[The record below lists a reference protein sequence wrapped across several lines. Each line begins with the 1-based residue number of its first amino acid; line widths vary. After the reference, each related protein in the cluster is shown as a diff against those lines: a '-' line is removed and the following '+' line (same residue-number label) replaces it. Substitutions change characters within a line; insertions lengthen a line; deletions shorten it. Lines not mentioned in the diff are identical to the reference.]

1 MGLIMITL
9 AKIALVIALLLVLIR
24 KKVDLGL
31 ALALDSLLVAALFGL
46 SLPRLG
52 RAAVEGLTAPGTLE
66 LVGIVLLVLY
76 LGQFLQAADHSR
88 RLVESLRRLVRDPRL
103 ILAIP
108 SAVLGLLPMM
118 AGAMMGAPIVE
129 EAARRWNLSPA
140 WKTFYNYW
148 FRHIWEYCWPLYL
161 NVILAST
168 IFRLPIATLCLY
180 QFPFTVLA
188 AAIGLVVLFKNV
200 PPSQQETGEKGGW
213 RDVWGI
219 VLGLWPILLT
229 IVLVFAAGLKMLPAL
244 AISAGLTQALSR
256 SPISARWAV
265 IRAGFSL
272 RIALLTA
279 MLMVFKRILE
289 TSGALDAVAGVV
301 DPAGFS
307 GYVLLFT
314 APFLVALLTGVNQAF
329 VAITFPLLVPIVGT
343 GDPDPFLAL
352 FAYISGFTGILVS
365 PAHLCLA
372 LTADYFKADLR
383 DVYRILVGP
392 VTIVFGAAL
401 AILVASRLL

>member
-1 MGLIMITL
+1 MITL
-9 AKIALVIALLLVLIR
+9 VKIALVIALLLVLIR
-24 KKVDLGL
+24 RKVDLGL
-31 ALALDSLLVAALFGL
+31 ALALDCLLVAALFGL
-46 SLPRLG
+46 SPRRLG
-52 RAAVEGLTAPGTLE
+52 QAALEGLTASGTLE

-88 RLVESLRRLVRDPRL
+88 RLVDSLRRLVRDPRL

-148 FRHIWEYCWPLYL
+148 FRHIWEYCWPLYF
-161 NVILAST
+161 NIILAST
-168 IFRLPIATLCLY
+168 IFRIPIATLCLY
-180 QFPFTVLA
+180 QLPFTVLA
-188 AAIGLVVLFKNV
+188 AATGLVVLFRHV
-200 PPSQQETGEKGGW
+200 PPSRTETAEKGGW

-229 IVLVFAAGLKMLPAL
+229 IVLVFAAGLNMLLAL
-244 AISAGLTQALSR
+244 AISAGLTQILSR
-256 SPISARWAV
+256 SPIRVRWAV
-265 IRAGFSL
+265 IRAGFSP

-301 DPAGFS
+301 DPAGLS
-307 GYVLLFT
+307 GYVLLFA

-343 GDPDPFLAL
+343 GTPDPFLAL
-352 FAYISGFTGILVS
+352 FAYISGFTGILIS

-383 DVYRILVGP
+383 DVYRILAGP
-392 VTIVFGAAL
+392 VAVVFGAAL
-401 AILVASRLL
+401 IVLVASRLL

>member
-1 MGLIMITL
+1 VITL
-9 AKIALVIALLLVLIR
+9 IKIALVIALLLVLIR
-24 KKVDLGL
+24 RKVDLGL
-31 ALALDSLLVAALFGL
+31 ALAMDGLLVAVLFGL
-46 SLPRLG
+46 RPRLLG
-52 RAAVEGLTAPGTLE
+52 QAAIEGLTARTTLE

-76 LGQFLQAADHSR
+76 LGQHLQAGNRSR

-129 EAARRWNLSPA
+129 AAAQRWGLSPA

-148 FRHIWEYCWPLYL
+148 FRHIWEYCWPLYF
-161 NVILAST
+161 NIILAST
-168 IFRLPIATLCLY
+168 IFRIPIATLCLY
-180 QFPFTVLA
+180 QLPFTLLA
-188 AAIGLVVLFKNV
+188 AATGLVILFRNV
-200 PPSQQETGEKGGW
+200 PAGRPEPDGKGGW

-229 IVLVFAAGLKMLPAL
+229 IVLIFAVGLSMLAAL
-244 AISAGLTQALSR
+244 AISALLTQLLSR
-256 SPISARWAV
+256 NRLAERWAV
-265 IRAGFSL
+265 IRAGFSP

-289 TSGALDAVAGVV
+289 TSGALDAVAAVV
-301 DPAGFS
+301 DPAGVS
-307 GYVLLFT
+307 GYILLFT

-329 VAITFPLLVPIVGT
+329 VAITFPLLVPIVGAAT
-343 GDPDPFLAL
+343 PDPFLAL
-352 FAYISGFTGILVS
+352 FAYVSGFTGILIS

-383 DVYRILVGP
+383 DVYRILAGP
-392 VTIVFGAAL
+392 VAVVFGAAL
-401 AILVASRLL
+401 LALVASRLL

>member
-1 MGLIMITL
+1 MVTL
-9 AKIALVIALLLVLIR
+9 VKIALVIALLLVLIR
-24 KKVDLGL
+24 RKVDLGL

-46 SLPRLG
+46 TPRRYG
-52 RAAVEGLTAPGTLE
+52 RAAWEGLTALGTLE

-76 LGQFLQAADHSR
+76 LGQYLQAGNHSR

-129 EAARRWNLSPA
+129 EAARRWDLSPA

-161 NVILAST
+161 NIILAST
-168 IFRLPIATLCLY
+168 IFRIPIAALCLY
-180 QFPFTVLA
+180 QLPFTVLA
-188 AAIGLVVLFKNV
+188 AAVGLIVLYRNV
-200 PPSQQETGEKGGW
+200 PPSRPAKSEKGGW
-213 RDVWGI
+213 RDVWG
-219 VLGLWPILLT
+219 VSLGLWPILLT
-229 IVLVFAAGLKMLPAL
+229 IVLVFAAGLRMLPAL
-244 AISAGLTQALSR
+244 ALSAGLTQALSR
-256 SPISARWAV
+256 SPIGARWAV
-265 IRAGFSL
+265 IRAGFSP

-279 MLMVFKRILE
+279 MLMVFKRVLE

-301 DPAGFS
+301 DPAGLS
-307 GYVLLFT
+307 GYVLLFA

-329 VAITFPLLVPIVGT
+329 VAITFPLLLPIVGT
-343 GDPDPFLAL
+343 GTPDPFLAL

-372 LTADYFKADLR
+372 LTADYFRADLR
-383 DVYRILVGP
+383 DVYRILAGP
-392 VTIVFGAAL
+392 VAVVFGAAL
-401 AILVASRLL
+401 MVLIASRLL

>member
-1 MGLIMITL
+1 MITL
-9 AKIALVIALLLVLIR
+9 LKIALIIVLLLVLIR

-46 SLPRLG
+46 RPQRLG
-52 RAAVEGLTAPGTLE
+52 RAVFEGLTAQTTLE

-76 LGQFLQAADHSR
+76 LGQYLQAANHSR
-88 RLVESLRRLVRDPRL
+88 RMVESLRRLVRDPRL

-168 IFRLPIATLCLY
+168 IFHIPIVSLCLY
-180 QFPFTVLA
+180 QLPFTILA
-188 AAIGLVVLFKNV
+188 AGTGLIVLFRNV
-200 PPSQQETGEKGGW
+200 PAGEPEPRAKGSW
-213 RDVWGI
+213 RDVWG
-219 VLGLWPILLT
+219 VVHGLWPILLT
-229 IVLVFAAGLKMLPAL
+229 ILLIFAAGLKMLVAL
-244 AISAGLTQALSR
+244 AISALLTQLLSR
-256 SPISARWAV
+256 SKLAERWAV
-265 IRAGFSL
+265 VKTGFSL
-272 RIALLTA
+272 RVALLTA
-279 MLMVFKRILE
+279 ALMVFKRILE
-289 TSGALDAVAGVV
+289 TSGALDAVAQVV
-301 DPAGFS
+301 DPAGAS
-307 GYVLLFT
+307 GYLLLFA

-329 VAITFPLLVPIVGT
+329 VAITFPLLVPIVGAGT
-343 GDPDPFLAL
+343 PDPFLAL
-352 FAYISGFTGILVS
+352 FAYVSGFSGILIS
-365 PAHLCLA
+365 PTHLCLA

-383 DVYRILVGP
+383 DVYRILAGP
-392 VTIVFGAAL
+392 VAVVFGAAL
-401 AILVASRLL
+401 AALVVSRLL